1 MALPPRAPEPAP
13 GGRSQVGAV
22 GLTLLAALVLAGGC
36 GRESKKPL
44 VIAFGDSPVTLDPH
58 TSNRNIG
65 WSVLASFYDP
75 LVSLGP
81 NLRPLP
87 ALATSWEHTSPTRW
101 RFHLRSGVTFCTGE
115 PLTAGDIVASF
126 ERARTLPTSAVAQ
139 YLVGVR
145 SITAAGP
152 ATVVI
157 ETDGTQADL
166 LNRLSFIF
174 VVRARDA
181 GPGFITAPIG
191 TGAYRFAGER
201 TDGTILAD
209 RWGGWHGRP
218 ACGRV
223 VFEFAGTGE
232 AAVGRLLAGTADV
245 CHLVPDAWLAEV
257 ARSPI
262 ARLEQQP
269 RLGVQ
274 LLGITDQAARG
285 EAKRALADV
294 RVRRALLL
302 ALDRASWVAKL
313 FRGNGAVASQYVHPA
328 VFGYDPTLRPAPYD
342 PGETRRLLAEAG
354 FPHGFDVELA
364 FDPAAAAVAETI
376 ASDLAKVGV
385 RVQLRPGAVTAP
397 LKFFGWACSTG
408 DASDF
413 FESLIRSGGPR
424 QFGDS
429 GVDALLDAAGREAD
443 PVKRLVLLQ
452 QAQRRTLDLLP
463 LLPLT
468 IRWGFKGVS
477 PRVDVVVRYDERE
490 DVAAFRWRG

>member
-1 MALPPRAPEPAP
+1 MALPPRAPKPAP
-13 GGRSQVGAV
+13 GGRSQVGVV
-22 GLTLLAALVLAGGC
+22 GLTLLAAFVLAGGC
-36 GRESKKPL
+36 GREPEKPL

-58 TSNRNIG
+58 TSNRNVA

-115 PLTAGDIVASF
+115 PLTAGDVVASF

-181 GPGFITAPIG
+181 GPGFITAPVG

-223 VFEFAGTGE
+223 VFEFAGNGE
-232 AAVGRLLAGTADV
+232 AAVGRLLAGAADV
-245 CHLVPDAWLAEV
+245 CHLVPDAWLA
-257 ARSPI
+257 
-262 ARLEQQP
+262 
-269 RLGVQ
+269 
-274 LLGITDQAARG
+274 
-285 EAKRALADV
+285 
-294 RVRRALLL
+294 
-302 ALDRASWVAKL
+302 
-313 FRGNGAVASQYVHPA
+313 
-328 VFGYDPTLRPAPYD
+328 
-342 PGETRRLLAEAG
+342 
-354 FPHGFDVELA
+354 
-364 FDPAAAAVAETI
+364 
-376 ASDLAKVGV
+376 
-385 RVQLRPGAVTAP
+385 
-397 LKFFGWACSTG
+397 
-408 DASDF
+408 
-413 FESLIRSGGPR
+413 
-424 QFGDS
+424 
-429 GVDALLDAAGREAD
+429 
-443 PVKRLVLLQ
+443 
-452 QAQRRTLDLLP
+452 
-463 LLPLT
+463 
-468 IRWGFKGVS
+468 
-477 PRVDVVVRYDERE
+477 
-490 DVAAFRWRG
+490 